1 VRRAAFRISERK
13 LSRENPETV
22 TGLSAGGVVQSAA
35 RRSILAVDDED
46 NFLTL
51 LNWFLTQRGYEVYTA
66 SSVDEAL
73 LRAQERTFDVALLDL
88 RIGTSNDGIF
98 LLDELTQR
106 LPRIKVIMMTAYP
119 TVSAIKQ
126 AFDRGASRFLTK
138 PVDLQELSEAVE
150 ILL

>member
-1 VRRAAFRISERK
+1 VRRTAFRISEKK

>member
-1 VRRAAFRISERK
+1 MRRTAFRISEK
-13 LSRENPETV
+13 ALSRENPETV